1 MRRAQADYYF
11 HKEDYTHA
19 AEWMRVC
26 GVMVRLY
33 ALTQLSLEE
42 IALQF
47 MDKGA
52 RGALKVYLLKKLDE
66 VPAKKKAQ
74 RTLLCTWL
82 TEIYLDEING
92 MSVGPATASHS

>member
-1 MRRAQADYYF
+1 MRRALADYYF

-19 AEWMRVC
+19 AEWVRVC

-47 MDKGA
+47 MD
-52 RGALKVYLLKKLDE
+52 
-66 VPAKKKAQ
+66 
-74 RTLLCTWL
+74 
-82 TEIYLDEING
+82 
-92 MSVGPATASHS
+92 